1 MGITFR
7 KGVDSP
13 LDGVNRLMFGAGWDR
28 KTKKQSGWAR
38 KLAVKTGGKINVGG
52 GEKDIDLDLAL
63 ILYRD
68 GEPKRIVIGH
78 NMDPVN
84 GAAVHSG
91 DNQTGEGDGDDET
104 ITLDLLRLP
113 AWATEWAVAVFAYKM
128 GTNFDQAQN
137 VSLNV
142 YDASGS
148 GEPVLFDELM
158 PTLGSGA
165 TACVIASGKRN
176 RNVSGDPIDGWT
188 TTLVDK
194 SGKLAMQGDDNA
206 ILAFARS
213 NAGIRRPGSVL

>member
-1 MGITFR
+1 MTTAVSFR

-13 LDGVNRLMFGAGWDR
+13 LDGITKLVFGAAWDR
-28 KTKKQSGWAR
+28 KTKKQSGFGR
-38 KLAVKTGGKINVGG
+38 KLAMRTGGKVNIGG
-52 GEKDIDLDLAL
+52 GQKDIDLDAAL

-104 ITLDLLRLP
+104 ITLDLTRLP
-113 AWATEWAVAVFAYKM
+113 AWVTEWAVAVFAYKL

-142 YDASGS
+142 YDASNPGS
-148 GEPVLFDELM
+148 PRLLDELM

-165 TACVIASGKRN
+165 TASVVASGKISRDAN
-176 RNVSGDPIDGWT
+176 GNPTGSWT
-188 TTLVDK
+188 TTMVDK
-194 SGKLAMQGDDNA
+194 SGRLSTQGSDEA
-206 ILAFARS
+206 ILQFTKS
-213 NAGIRRPGSVL
+213 NAGI

>member
-7 KGVDSP
+7 KGTNAP
-13 LDGVNRLMFGAGWDR
+13 LDGVNRLVFGAAWDR
-28 KTKKQSGWAR
+28 KTAKQAGWAR
-38 KLAVKTGGKINVGG
+38 KLAIKTGGKINVGG
-52 GEKDIDLDLAL
+52 GEKDIDLDLVL
-63 ILYRD
+63 VLYRD
-68 GEPKRIVIGH
+68 GQPKRIVIGH

-91 DNQTGEGDGDDET
+91 DNQTGEGEGDDET

-113 AWATEWAVAVFAYKM
+113 AWVTEWAVGVMAYKL

-142 YDASGS
+142 YDASGT
-148 GEPVLFDELM
+148 GAPVQFDELM

-165 TACVIASGKRN
+165 NACIIASGKIN
-176 RNVSGDPIDGWT
+176 RNANGDPIDGWT

-194 SGKLAMQGDDNA
+194 AGRLSSQGDDAA
-206 ILAFARS
+206 ILAFAKQH
-213 NAGIRRPGSVL
+213 AGI

>member
-1 MGITFR
+1 MSITFR

-13 LDGVNRLMFGAGWDR
+13 LDGINTLMFGAAWDR
-28 KTKKQSGWAR
+28 KTAKQSGWAR
-38 KLAVKTGGKINVGG
+38 KLAVKTGGKVSLGG
-52 GEKDIDLDLAL
+52 GQKDIDLDLAL
-63 ILYRD
+63 VLYRD
-68 GEPKRIVIGH
+68 GQPKRVVIGY

-104 ITLDLLRLP
+104 ITLHLDKLP
-113 AWATEWAVAVFAYKM
+113 AWVTEWAVAVFAYKL

-142 YDASGS
+142 YDGTGRS
-148 GEPVLFDELM
+148 PILLDELM

-165 TACVIASGKRN
+165 TACVIASGKIN
-176 RNVSGDPIDGWT
+176 RNATGVPTEGWT

-194 SGKLAMQGDDNA
+194 AGRLSAQGDENA
-206 ILAFARS
+206 ILTFTKK
-213 NAGIRRPGSVL
+213 NAGI